1 MNGRV
6 MLQSHF
12 LIGAATSGSGKTTLT
27 LGLLRALER
36 REQCVQSFKCGPDY
50 IDTWYHQ
57 QTTGKPSINLD
68 GFMMSDDHIRDLYTR
83 YASRSE
89 IAVTEGVMGLFD
101 GYAGMRGSSAEVA
114 ELLQIP
120 VLLVVNARSTAYSV
134 APLLYGF
141 KHFHPQLNI
150 VGAVF
155 NFVSSENHYA
165 FLKQACVDVGIEPLG
180 YLPKADD
187 ISIPSRHLG
196 LSMDVDADFIR
207 FADRIADIVEQSVD
221 INRLL
226 ELTSTVLP
234 VVPQEESKPKARM
247 RIAIAHDEA
256 FNFFYAENIALLERI
271 GDVTFFS
278 PLHDALLPESDFVY
292 LPGGYPELYAKKLAE
307 NISMRISV
315 REYVER
321 GGHVLA
327 ECGGMMY
334 LCRSLMDKEG
344 ITYPM
349 VGVLPQEATM
359 ENMKLH
365 LGYRLLCVDNYQL
378 RGHEFHYSSVKNA
391 DASLNTCAE
400 SWNARGTKV
409 DVPLYHYKNLLA
421 GYTHLYWADPAS
433 NAWFLDFLLGKW

>member
-27 LGLLRALER
+27 LGLLRALDR
-36 REQCVQSFKCGPDY
+36 RGQCVQSFKCGPDY

-68 GFMMSDDHIRDLYTR
+68 GFMMSDDHIRDLYMR

-141 KHFHPQLNI
+141 KHFHSQLNI

-180 YLPKADD
+180 YLPKADN

-207 FADRIADIVEQSVD
+207 FADRIADLVEQSVD

-234 VVPQEESKPKARM
+234 VVPQFFLCGKY
-247 RIAIAHDEA
+247 RIVGTDWERDFFQSFTRCA
-256 FNFFYAENIALLERI
+256 FA
-271 GDVTFFS
+271 
-278 PLHDALLPESDFVY
+278 
-292 LPGGYPELYAKKLAE
+292 
-307 NISMRISV
+307 
-315 REYVER
+315 
-321 GGHVLA
+321 
-327 ECGGMMY
+327 
-334 LCRSLMDKEG
+334 
-344 ITYPM
+344 
-349 VGVLPQEATM
+349 
-359 ENMKLH
+359 
-365 LGYRLLCVDNYQL
+365 
-378 RGHEFHYSSVKNA
+378 
-391 DASLNTCAE
+391 
-400 SWNARGTKV
+400 
-409 DVPLYHYKNLLA
+409 
-421 GYTHLYWADPAS
+421 
-433 NAWFLDFLLGKW
+433 

>member
-1 MNGRV
+1 

-27 LGLLRALER
+27 LGLLRALDR
-36 REQCVQSFKCGPDY
+36 RGQCVQSFKCGPDY

-141 KHFHPQLNI
+141 KHFHSQLNI

-207 FADRIADIVEQSVD
+207 FADRIADLVEQSVD

-234 VVPQEESKPKARM
+234 VVPQEESDSKARM

-271 GDVTFFS
+271 GNVTFFS

-334 LCRSLMDKEG
+334 LCRSLMDKDG

-391 DASLNTCAE
+391 DVSLNTCAE
-400 SWNARGTKV
+400 SWNARETKV
-409 DVPLYHYKNLLA
+409 DVPLYRYRNLLA

>member
-27 LGLLRALER
+27 LGLLRALDR
-36 REQCVQSFKCGPDY
+36 RGQCVQSFKCGPDY

-180 YLPKADD
+180 YLSKADD
-187 ISIPSRHLG
+187 ISILSRHLG

-207 FADRIADIVEQSVD
+207 FADRIADLVEQSVD

-234 VVPQEESKPKARM
+234 VVPQEESNPKARM

-409 DVPLYHYKNLLA
+409 DVPLYRYRNLLA

>member
-27 LGLLRALER
+27 LGLLRALDR
-36 REQCVQSFKCGPDY
+36 QGQCVQSFKCGPDY

-141 KHFHPQLNI
+141 KHFHSQLNI

-180 YLPKADD
+180 YLPKADN

-207 FADRIADIVEQSVD
+207 FADRIADLVEQSVD

-234 VVPQEESKPKARM
+234 VVPQEESNPKARM

-334 LCRSLMDKEG
+334 LCRSLMDKDG

-349 VGVLPQEATM
+349 VGALPQEATM

-365 LGYRLLCVDNYQL
+365 LGYRLLCADNYQL

-409 DVPLYHYKNLLA
+409 DVPLYRYRNLLA

>member
-1 MNGRV
+1 

-27 LGLLRALER
+27 LGLLRALDR
-36 REQCVQSFKCGPDY
+36 RGQCVQSFKCGPDY

-180 YLPKADD
+180 YLSKADD
-187 ISIPSRHLG
+187 ISILSRHLG

-207 FADRIADIVEQSVD
+207 FADRIADLVEQSVD

-234 VVPQEESKPKARM
+234 VVPQEESNPKARM

-409 DVPLYHYKNLLA
+409 DVPLYRYKNLLA

>member
-27 LGLLRALER
+27 LGLLRALDR
-36 REQCVQSFKCGPDY
+36 RGQCVQSFKCGPDY

-180 YLPKADD
+180 YLSKADD
-187 ISIPSRHLG
+187 ISILSRHLG

-207 FADRIADIVEQSVD
+207 FADRIADLVEQSVD

-234 VVPQEESKPKARM
+234 VVPQEESNPKARM

-409 DVPLYHYKNLLA
+409 DVPLYRYKNLLA